1 MHSTTTKSPTEW
13 WNLLHDLK
21 SNAKWDDPDQ
31 YVKLND
37 LTDFFRSLYNDPS
50 LSTDAETNQHL
61 AYSCAEH
68 FSTNPPTPELT
79 QLPIE
84 AALTS
89 AEIQSHLHKLKN
101 GKATGLDLLSNE
113 MLKCAGPTCLPFL
126 TQLFNHIYN
135 TSSFPASWKEAYIT
149 TIHKKGP
156 KQDPANYRPIS
167 ITSCLGKLFT
177 GTLNS
182 RLMQFMQDANI
193 SHPFQGAF
201 TKGRRGTDHIFV
213 ANTLIDQAKHL
224 GHSLYA
230 AFIDLQKAY
239 DSVSR
244 PLLFRKLVLS
254 GLGPKFCKLVE
265 QTYANTSSRI
275 KLGAH
280 MGESFSSNVGL
291 HQGDPLSP
299 LLFNLFIA
307 DLIFAFRSNCDP
319 PPHLHDLPVPSI
331 QFADDICNF
340 STTPAG
346 IRQSINTTI
355 EYCRANRLTVNISKS
370 CYTIF
375 NGTTATPKPDI
386 PIADQLFRYDPSP
399 CYLGLC
405 LSDSKQDLNKVML
418 RKATKAAFALRSM
431 LDNTASATLLN
442 TLYAQLIEPILLYGV
457 EQWLPYI
464 HPRKVAKEGP
474 TATYASSTTQLPTDQ
489 IYKDMAYAHY
499 FLHTSTPTLA
509 VRAELGAYP
518 TYIPGIAR
526 LANYMSYLCSP
537 DVPPLVSKAILVH
550 KAIALTSKF
559 AWWNNAWRIL
569 NHVTVTPDTIHHP
582 P

>member
-1 MHSTTTKSPTEW
+1 MCRT
-13 WNLLHDLK
+13 LLC
-21 SNAKWDDPDQ
+21 Q
-31 YVKLND
+31 
-37 LTDFFRSLYNDPS
+37 
-50 LSTDAETNQHL
+50 
-61 AYSCAEH
+61 
-68 FSTNPPTPELT
+68 PPRDYATPYRGC
-79 QLPIE
+79 PHPKK
-84 AALTS
+84 
-89 AEIQSHLHKLKN
+89 IQSHLNKLKN

-113 MLKCAGPTCLPFL
+113 MLKCVGPTCLPFL

-135 TSSFPASWKEAYIT
+135 TSSFPSSWKEAYIT
-149 TIHKKGP
+149 TLHKKGP

-177 GTLNS
+177 GTLNT

-201 TKGRRGTDHIFV
+201 TKGRRGTDHNFV

-224 GHSLYA
+224 GHPLYA

-254 GLGPKFCKLVE
+254 GLGPKFCRLVE
-265 QTYANTSSRI
+265 QTYTNTSSRI
-275 KLGAH
+275 KLGTR

-291 HQGDPLSP
+291 RQGDPLCP
-299 LLFNLFIA
+299 LFNLFIA

-319 PPHLHDLPVPSI
+319 PHLHDLPIPSI

-355 EYCRANRLTVNISKS
+355 EYCRENRLTVNISKS

-375 NGTTATPKPDI
+375 NGNTATPKPDI
-386 PIADQLFRYDPSP
+386 PIADKLFRYDPSP

-405 LSDSKQDLNKVML
+405 LSDSKQDLSKIML
-418 RKATKAAFALRSM
+418 RKATKAAFAHRSM

-457 EQWLPYI
+457 EQWLPYV
-464 HPRKVAKEGP
+464 HPQKVAKEGP
-474 TATYASSTTQLPTDQ
+474 TTTYASPTTQLPTDQ
-489 IYKDMAYAHY
+489 TYKDMAYAHY

-526 LANYMSYLCSP
+526 LANYMSYLCSQ

-550 KAIALTSKF
+550 KAMALTSKF

-569 NHVTVTPDTIHHP
+569 NHVSVTQDTIQHP
-582 P
+582 PP